1 MDIVNEVIKHLST
14 NVKTKIGVSSI
25 DGVGVFAIRDIKQYE
40 EVFPIWDYET
50 GIYLIPNDRL
60 DEIPKEVIELLD
72 KVGAKQGS
80 SVSKNTCLVI
90 RKSKEDN
97 TSKVEDAF
105 KLNIPVLVVEE
116 FLSKY
121 K

>member
-1 MDIVNEVIKHLST
+1 MDWKTDYILLLKKKDSVDYSHPLFGKIVVLT
-14 NVKTKIGVSSI
+14 GT
-25 DGVGVFAIRDIKQYE
+25 RDKS
-40 EVFPIWDYET
+40 
-50 GIYLIPNDRL
+50 
-60 DEIPKEVIELLD
+60 VIELLD

-80 SVSKNTCLVI
+80 TVTKNTHVVI

-97 TSKVEDAF
+97 TSKVEDAN

-116 FLSKY
+116 FLGKY

>member
-1 MDIVNEVIKHLST
+1 LTTSEKNKKEQVDSSHPLFG
-14 NVKTKIGVSSI
+14 KTVVLTGT
-25 DGVGVFAIRDIKQYE
+25 RDK
-40 EVFPIWDYET
+40 V
-50 GIYLIPNDRL
+50 
-60 DEIPKEVIELLD
+60 VIELLD

-80 SVSKNTCLVI
+80 SVSKNTHLVI

-116 FLSKY
+116 FLSQY